1 MSVDK
6 SIAAFIRPSRMWR
19 PARFWSAPLGDWP
32 VSGLG
37 DRIPLAFPL
46 DRAVALEE
54 MGARFE

>member
-1 MSVDK
+1 
-6 SIAAFIRPSRMWR
+6 MWR
-19 PARFWSAPLGDWP
+19 SARFHGAPLGEWP

-46 DRAVALEE
+46 GGAVAVEE